1 MSASTKPCNSKLD
14 FLKHKVESKNPL
26 HCLSTYCLPGLLM
39 YLLTTSTTCDMFSL
53 TPTTPALRP
62 LTPLLHDFLHQRQ
75 TTSTSVEPQNLPSF
89 IHRTRRH
96 IGKPRDPNKGKLW
109 SHHRL
114 SPQGE
119 FILQSLIDPQ
129 FNIEKFDEVLL
140 NLCNSCD
147 EEMGSSELS
156 IETICFD
163 VLSIIKALG
172 FYKKC
177 DLAPKMFEWVRN
189 RPDSD
194 KLVNRSAVAV
204 IISMWGKKVSNRR
217 YMEAVMVFK
226 KMEEEGCKPTL
237 ISINGEGLVA
247 DYDGFPVTSVGT
259 STTCCRRHLVFHGGG
274 GGLRRKNCCPW
285 GGCGLGR
292 ILI

>member
-1 MSASTKPCNSKLD
+1 MRLSFSSYRKYSDAFERLVILFGYKL
-14 FLKHKVESKNPL
+14 L
-26 HCLSTYCLPGLLM
+26 HGLL
-39 YLLTTSTTCDMFSL
+39 L
-53 TPTTPALRP
+53 
-62 LTPLLHDFLHQRQ
+62 
-75 TTSTSVEPQNLPSF
+75 NPS
-89 IHRTRRH
+89 IDSDERTRRR
-96 IGKPRDPNKGKLW
+96 IGKLRDPNKGKPW
-109 SHHRL
+109 SHHHL
-114 SPQGE
+114 SSQGE

-129 FNIEKFDEVLL
+129 FNIEKLNEVLL

-163 VLSIIKALG
+163 VLGIIKALG
-172 FYKKC
+172 FHKKC
-177 DLAPKMFEWVRN
+177 DLALKVFEWVRN

-194 KLVNRSAVAV
+194 KLVNGSVVAV

-217 YMEAVMVFK
+217 YREAVMVFK

-247 DYDGFPVTSVGT
+247 DCDGFPVTSVRT

-274 GGLRRKNCCPW
+274 G
-285 GGCGLGR
+285 
-292 ILI
+292 